1 MNKTTLNM
9 LLLTLAL
16 LAAQAVV
23 FNNLVLFGV
32 AVPMVFIYAIVAQSV
47 TLGTNWSVTLGF
59 LIGLAADVFADT
71 YGVNAVSC
79 TLLAFVRKPVF
90 HLYVQR
96 DEDPGDQLSN
106 MRVMGVP
113 AFMKYAATMVLIY
126 CTVECI
132 VEAFGVYHILRM
144 LVRILASTV
153 YTLLIIYALD
163 SLSLR
168 RKRSN

>member
-1 MNKTTLNM
+1 MNKTAINLT
-9 LLLTLAL
+9 LLTLGL

-32 AVPMVFIYAIVAQSV
+32 AVPMVFIYAIITLPV
-47 TLGTNWSVTLGF
+47 TLSTNWSITIGF
-59 LIGLAADVFADT
+59 FIGLLADVFADT

-79 TLLAFVRKPVF
+79 TMLAFIRKTVF

-96 DEDPGDQLSN
+96 DEDLGGQCPD
-106 MRVMGVP
+106 MHTMGVP

-126 CTVECI
+126 CTAECI
-132 VEAFGVYHILRM
+132 IEAFGVYNILRL
-144 LVRILASTV
+144 LVRIVSSTV

-168 RKRSN
+168 RQKNN

>member
-32 AVPMVFIYAIVAQSV
+32 AVPMVFIYAIITLPV
-47 TLGTNWSVTLGF
+47 TLSTNWSITIGF
-59 LIGLAADVFADT
+59 FIGLLADVFADT

-79 TLLAFVRKPVF
+79 TMLAFIRKPVF

-106 MRVMGVP
+106 MRAMGVP
-113 AFMKYAATMVLIY
+113 AFMKYAATMVLD
-126 CTVECI
+126 
-132 VEAFGVYHILRM
+132 RK
-144 LVRILASTV
+144 STR
-153 YTLLIIYALD
+153 LN
-163 SLSLR
+163 SSH
-168 RKRSN
+168 S

>member
-1 MNKTTLNM
+1 MNKSILN
-9 LLLTLAL
+9 LLLTTLAL
-16 LAAQAVV
+16 LVAQAVV

-32 AVPMVFIYAIVAQSV
+32 AVPMVFIYAIITMPA
-47 TLGTNWSVTLGF
+47 TLSTNHSVTLGF
-59 LIGLAADVFADT
+59 FIGLIADIFANT

-79 TLLAFVRKPVF
+79 TFLAFVRKPVF

-96 DEDPGDQLSN
+96 DEDWGGQCAN
-106 MRVMGVP
+106 MRAMGVP

-126 CTVECI
+126 CIVECI
-132 VEAFGVYHILRM
+132 IEAFGVYHILR
-144 LVRILASTV
+144 LLERIVADTV

-168 RKRSN
+168 RKKNN